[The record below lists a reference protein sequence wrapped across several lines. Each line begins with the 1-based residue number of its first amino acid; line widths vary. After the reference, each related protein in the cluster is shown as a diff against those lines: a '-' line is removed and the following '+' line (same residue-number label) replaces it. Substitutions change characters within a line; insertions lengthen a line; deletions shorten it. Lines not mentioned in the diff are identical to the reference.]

1 MITELLQSRS
11 VFAAL
16 SALDEALFPLD
27 RAALALALDE
37 YPELDTDAYLR
48 RLDEMAVRVE
58 VLRGEDAAAA
68 ATIEALNSVL
78 FVEEGLHGNTEDYY
92 NPRNSFLNEV
102 LDRRVGIPI
111 SLSVIYL
118 EVARRIGFKLQGVGL
133 PGHFLVKHVAAD
145 RELLLDPFNRGRT
158 VNDKICQEML
168 DKVFG
173 GSVRLQ
179 PGHLQGMEKRSIITR
194 MLFNLKGIYYQHEE
208 NLKAIAIID
217 KILMLNPGTP
227 SEIRDRGMLFMQ
239 TSLFAKALA
248 DLEFYLSHSIGADDT
263 SLIESHVRL
272 LRRIV
277 SCVN

>member
-11 VFAAL
+11 IFAAL

-37 YPELDTDAYLR
+37 YPALDTDAYLR
-48 RLDEMAVRVE
+48 RLDEIAARVE
-58 VLRGEDAAAA
+58 VFRGEEADPL
-68 ATIEALNSVL
+68 ATIEALNTVL
-78 FVEEGLHGNTEDYY
+78 FVEEGLQGNTEDYY

-118 EVARRIGFKLQGVGL
+118 EVARRIGFELQGVGL
-133 PGHFLVKHVAAD
+133 PGHFLVKHVTGD
-145 RELLLDPFNRGRT
+145 REVLLDPFNRGRT
-158 VNDKICQEML
+158 VNDEICQEML

-179 PGHLQGMEKRSIITR
+179 SGHLQGMEKKPIITR

-248 DLEFYLSHSIGADDT
+248 DLEYYLSHSIGADDT